1 LTREPDHGAI
11 IDSTGGP
18 LDLPGLPPD
27 LLAAGVVAAGVDLV
41 DRDRLARAVR
51 RTGDPFV
58 RRVLTDD
65 EHDFVQNDPAGFATV
80 FGIKESVVK
89 MLRGLPAGMTLRHIA
104 LRGPPDRPGAP
115 IEIRL
120 TGVLRPWAQRHGVR
134 IFASSTDVTE
144 QLALALC
151 VAIPSAPAARSTGS
165 GAAL

>member
-1 LTREPDHGAI
+1 LTRQRDHGAI

-18 LDLPGLPPD
+18 LDLPGLSAD

-51 RTGDPFV
+51 RTGDPFI

-65 EHDFVQNDPAGFATV
+65 EHDRFQDDPAGFATV

-89 MLRGLPAGMTLRHIA
+89 MLRGLPTGMTLRHIA

-115 IEIRL
+115 IEVRL
-120 TGVLRPWAQRHGVR
+120 TGALRPWAQRHGVR
-134 IFASSTDVTE
+134 IFAASTAVTE
-144 QLALALC
+144 RLTLALC
-151 VAIPSAPAARSTGS
+151 VAIPSGQAARSTGD